1 MIFSYKLSFL
11 LYMKYLKSLE
21 KIKDFFGRIIENRGF
36 SFLFLVRL
44 SFEKLFSLYTNIVLE
59 EV

>member
-36 SFLFLVRL
+36 SLLFLVRL

>member
-21 KIKDFFGRIIENRGF
+21 QIKDFFGRIIENRGI
-36 SFLFLVRL
+36 SLRFLVRL